1 MRIGENDVEK
11 HSQLAHTQRGSK
23 SKACYMFHHRAPLCV
38 CTQQSLLR
46 SGIEENLCVSAWRV
60 VLISRWP
67 LDLLTSN
74 IKYIYILC
82 WTEEN
87 KKKKRKFSVRY
98 PFTTGD
104 MTGAY
109 SVHTIYEGHE
119 IMFHVSTL
127 LPYSKDNKQQVR
139 IHIRGRAAKSIS
151 APCFG
156 RDVIAYSS
164 CFSVGKEKAHWQ
176 RHRQHRL
183 PRRHARRD
191 GRLLS
196 QLHQISIHT

>member
-1 MRIGENDVEK
+1 MSRNILNRHI
-11 HSQLAHTQRGSK
+11 HSVKKLVTCSITG
-23 SKACYMFHHRAPLCV
+23 CPFCV
-38 CTQQSLLR
+38 CVATQQSLRR

-127 LPYSKDNKQQVR
+127 LSYSKDNKTSSSSTAR
-139 IHIRGRAAKSIS
+139 SSIF
-151 APCFG
+151 AILFYF
-156 RDVIAYSS
+156 ILYYI
-164 CFSVGKEKAHWQ
+164 
-176 RHRQHRL
+176 
-183 PRRHARRD
+183 
-191 GRLLS
+191 LLNRYYVHHFQATS
-196 QLHQISIHT
+196 QATLGEQISQYVHVYFLLIIIVFLIRMNC